1 MDPAVTRRREAV
13 ALAGHTGDAAAA
25 HNALGDEAAIVRATA
40 LGALARLGELT
51 DDHLRQALVDADPV
65 VRRRATELA
74 ATRFDVSLDAVL
86 NDADADV
93 LEMAAWACGEREERA
108 GAGCIARLV
117 VLAGEHRDPLV
128 REAAVA
134 ALGAIGDETT
144 VPTLLAALQDKPA
157 IRRRA
162 VIALSPFDQPEV
174 QRALEDAKADRDWQV
189 RQLAEDLA
197 D

>member
-25 HNALGDEAAIVRATA
+25 HHALGDEAAIVRATA

-93 LEMAAWACGEREERA
+93 LEMAAWASGEREERA
-108 GAGCIARLV
+108 GAASIARLV

-174 QRALEDAKADRDWQV
+174 QRALEEAKADRDWQV
-189 RQLAEDLA
+189 RQLAEDLS